1 MPKFTLHEMKSF
13 MANYLNSAKDPDIL
27 DASLFIV
34 ESAINAFMRII
45 VYLKTAI
52 VNEPYNI
59 ELAWNY
65 LENTIINF
73 LDVLNVCI
81 FVYNLF
87 SLYLF

>member
-13 MANYLNSAKDPDIL
+13 VANYLNSAKDPDIL

-87 SLYLF
+87 GLYLF